1 VFPGACDP
9 AQARFKES
17 LMCSTLTLQHKARND
32 GNSQRRRG
40 IEYMYIL
47 LLFNLVQSNWLTP
60 LARDFG
66 MDAGKRKG
74 GGGKGE
80 IGKERQQVEVGD
92 GT

>member
-1 VFPGACDP
+1 MVGD
-9 AQARFKES
+9 ARGS
-17 LMCSTLTLQHKARND
+17 HS
-32 GNSQRRRG
+32 
-40 IEYMYIL
+40 
-47 LLFNLVQSNWLTP
+47 V
-60 LARDFG
+60 ARDFG